1 MTRRVLTSPLLSASA
16 LLVFAQVAMA
26 DANNDHGEG
35 WYGESNDLAVTQAG
49 FILIA
54 GFPLIILLASL
65 LQWRLDKRKDAR
77 KAAAKARL
85 ARADARGGW

>member
-1 MTRRVLTSPLLSASA
+1 MKRRVLTSLLLSASA

-35 WYGESNDLAVTQAG
+35 WYGETNDLAVTQAG

-54 GFPLIILLASL
+54 GFPLLILLLSL

-77 KAAAKARL
+77 KAAAKARK
-85 ARADARGGW
+85 ARADVRGGW